1 MYIIAEYLFIENF
14 IINYA
19 ILQST
24 KIITRTK
31 TTKGRI
37 FITSTITALYPFALF
52 FPSLSFLA
60 NFYMKIVISFI
71 IVKLAY
77 NSKSLILYIKQLSAF
92 YVISFIFAGAS
103 IGIYYFTNN
112 YYNVLFEPDY
122 LGGRFP
128 IKYIILG
135 VVLGGIM
142 IKNMVHYYQEKL
154 SKEKELLSVTVHLN
168 NEKSSF
174 TALTDTGNSLIEPLS
189 KLPVFVVEYEV
200 INNLLPEFIRETF
213 EENKEDDF
221 TVLEK
226 IMEALKEEIIIRII
240 PFKSVGSKNGILIG
254 FKPDYI
260 TISNGDFI
268 ATHDDLLIGIFNG
281 KLSADNQYNG
291 LLNLRILNRG
301 DLCVNEN

>member
-77 NSKSLILYIKQLSAF
+77 NSKSLVLYIKQLSAF

-103 IGIYYFTNN
+103 IGFYYFTNN
-112 YYNVLFEPDY
+112 YYNVLFKPDY

-200 INNLLPEFIRETF
+200 INNLLPKFIRETF

-221 TVLEK
+221 TVVEK
-226 IMEALKEEIIIRII
+226 MMEALKEEITIRII

-268 ATHDDLLIGIFNG
+268 ATHDDLLIGVFNG
-281 KLSADNQYNG
+281 RLSADNQYSG